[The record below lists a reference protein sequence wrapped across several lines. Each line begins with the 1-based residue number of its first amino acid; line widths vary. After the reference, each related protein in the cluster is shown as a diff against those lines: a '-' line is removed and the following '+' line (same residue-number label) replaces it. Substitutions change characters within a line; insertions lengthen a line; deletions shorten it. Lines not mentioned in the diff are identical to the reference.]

1 MIFDCFAGVLSCGLY
16 SGLSLLLV
24 SMKISPGEPV
34 PPGFED
40 EVKPVSEL
48 QTTIDNCKNHALVA
62 LEYIVELTFDTDKE
76 PTYHCVLCDKRG
88 DPRTIMF
95 HLTSYMH
102 RLKFLVSPFPISLAA

>member
-1 MIFDCFAGVLSCGLY
+1 
-16 SGLSLLLV
+16 
-24 SMKISPGEPV
+24 MKIAPGEPV

-40 EVKPVSEL
+40 EVKPVSAL

-62 LEYIVELTFDTDKE
+62 LEYIVELTFDNGKE
-76 PTYHCVLCDKRG
+76 PTYQCVLCDKRG

-102 RLKFLVSPFPISLAA
+102 RLKFLVSELMCCTWCSFRVDF